1 MTRYFDIYPT
11 DDHEAATEV
20 VNELVFTSKH
30 VSSTAPS
37 LAWLVVVGCLLLAAI
52 VVVGLVARGRRRGT
66 RDLTVAATTVS
77 QPPARSATATPEDLW
92 FHVKLL
98 LLLNVGLLLILALHR
113 YGDWLSSSDWLAQV
127 SLLAN
132 WRAVATAAFL
142 LLLLAQVP
150 AAGALLALIVALSAV
165 KIAAV
170 SFVALTLAD
179 VLLLYA
185 LIDARQQTHFL
196 ALLTLNWAL
205 LIAGFNHWFG
215 LFNYHPWSSS

>member
-1 MTRYFDIYPT
+1 MTRYYDIYPT
-11 DDHEAATEV
+11 NDATDTEV
-20 VNELVFTSKH
+20 VNELVFTSKQI
-30 VSSTAPS
+30 SSTLLPA
-37 LAWLVVVGCLLLAAI
+37 ALVGLLATI
-52 VVVGLVARGRRRGT
+52 VVVVLVVARGRQRVAT
-66 RDLTVAATTVS
+66 TTSDLTVTTTTINHPTT
-77 QPPARSATATPEDLW
+77 PPQDLW
-92 FHVKLL
+92 LHVKLL
-98 LLLNVGLLLILALHR
+98 LHLNVGLLLILALHR

-127 SLLAN
+127 PLLLFTN
-132 WRAVATAAFL
+132 WRSVASAAFL

-196 ALLTLNWAL
+196 ALVTLNWAL

-215 LFNYHPWSSS
+215 LFTYQP